1 MVIISIFQKKT
12 WNYLVGKNHI
22 NLIMNDVLWIVVFI
36 LLLVV
41 VLLSIALVTV
51 IKRATYLSEKDKD
64 FIVFVIDIYIDY
76 AEELKLNTV
85 EEHEI
90 IVKQLE
96 RIKENRMKNG

>member
-1 MVIISIFQKKT
+1 
-12 WNYLVGKNHI
+12 
-22 NLIMNDVLWIVVFI
+22 MNDVLWIVVFI

>member
-1 MVIISIFQKKT
+1 
-12 WNYLVGKNHI
+12 
-22 NLIMNDVLWIVVFI
+22 MNDVLWIVVFI

-96 RIKENRMKNG
+96 RIKENRMKNE